1 MEFCPLATALTNGS
15 AALPVTRTTRAA
27 PGQGLERAAG
37 TLKPMCGIV
46 GYVGRNSGAS
56 LSSAVLDDV
65 DSNGSHGA
73 LDVVMEGLRRL
84 EYRGY
89 DSAGVAVLTEVG
101 IQSRKK
107 SGKLTNLIAELEAE
121 PLPDSLTG
129 IGHTRWATHGGP
141 TDQNAHP
148 HLADD
153 GRLALI
159 HNGII
164 ENFAELKAE
173 LLESGVT
180 FLSDTDTEV
189 AAVLL
194 GSIYRRLADAGT
206 EDALTRAMQ
215 EACQRLEGA
224 FTLLAIHQDSPDV
237 VVAARRNSPLVVGL
251 GDGENFLGSDVS
263 GFIDF
268 TRRAVELGQ
277 DQVVTITPEEV
288 AITDFFGAP
297 AEGKEFHVDWDAAA
311 AEKGGYDSFM
321 EKEINDQPDAVG
333 QTLLGRT
340 DAKGNLVL
348 DELRIDEA
356 ILRSVDKI
364 VVLACGTS
372 AYAGSVAKYAI
383 EHWCRIP
390 TEVELSHEFRYRDP
404 IVNEKTLVVAI
415 SQSGETMD
423 TLMAVRYAREQ
434 GAKVIA
440 ICNTNGSTIPRESDA
455 VLYTHA
461 GPEIAVA
468 STKAFLAQITAA
480 YLLGLYLAQLRGN
493 KFRDEINAVMS
504 DLGEMPAKIQQ
515 VLDNSDAVK
524 KLGRD
529 MANAKSVLFLG
540 RHVGFPVAM
549 EGALKLK
556 ELAYIH
562 AEGFAAGELKHGPI
576 ALIEEGQP
584 VVVVLPSPRG
594 RDSLHAKVV
603 SNIQE
608 IRARGAV
615 TIVIAEEGD
624 ESVAAFSEH
633 VIHVPQTTTLLAP
646 LLTTVPLQIFAL
658 ELATAKG
665 YDVDQP
671 RNLAK
676 SVTVE

>member
-1 MEFCPLATALTNGS
+1 
-15 AALPVTRTTRAA
+15 
-27 PGQGLERAAG
+27 
-37 TLKPMCGIV
+37 MCGIV
-46 GYVGRNSGAS
+46 GYVGHSSGR
-56 LSSAVLDDV
+56 VNV
-65 DSNGSHGA
+65 GHGA
-73 LDVVMEGLRRL
+73 LDVVLEGLRRL

-89 DSAGVAVLTEVG
+89 DSAGVAVVADGT
-101 IQSRKK
+101 ISSRKK
-107 SGKLTNLIAELEAE
+107 SGKLINLLAELEAS
-121 PLPDSLTG
+121 PLPDSVTG

-148 HLADD
+148 HLSD
-153 GRLALI
+153 GGKLALI

-164 ENFAELKAE
+164 ENFGELKLE
-173 LLESGVT
+173 LLEGGTEFASE
-180 FLSDTDTEV
+180 TDTEV
-189 AAVLL
+189 AAALL
-194 GSIYRRLADAGT
+194 GDIFRNKLGGDASNGGLA
-206 EDALTRAMQ
+206 RAMQ
-215 EACQRLEGA
+215 LACQRLEGA
-224 FTLLAIHQDSPDV
+224 FTLLAVHADQPDV

-251 GDGENFLGSDVS
+251 GEGENFLGSDVS
-263 GFIDF
+263 GFIEY

-277 DQVVTITPEEV
+277 DQIVTITADTVE
-288 AITDFFGAP
+288 ITDFFGAP
-297 AEGKEFHVDWDAAA
+297 AQGKEYHVDWDPAS
-311 AEKGGYDSFM
+311 AEKGGYPSFM
-321 EKEINDQPDAVG
+321 EKEIHDQPDAVAN
-333 QTLLGRT
+333 TLLGRSDLDGKLT
-340 DAKGNLVL
+340 L
-348 DELRIDEA
+348 DEMRIDPEH
-356 ILRSVDKI
+356 LKKI
-364 VVLACGTS
+364 NKIIVLACGTS
-372 AYAGSVAKYAI
+372 AYSGQVAKYAI
-383 EHWCRIP
+383 EHWCRIA

-404 IVNEKTLVVAI
+404 IVDENTLVVSI

-423 TLMAVRYAREQ
+423 TLMAVRYAKEQ
-434 GAKVIA
+434 GAKTLS

-493 KFRDEINAVMS
+493 KFQGEIKDILA
-504 DLGEMPAKIQQ
+504 DLGKIPAKIQQ
-515 VLDNSDAVK
+515 ILDHEDQIKELARS
-524 KLGRD
+524 
-529 MANAKSVLFLG
+529 MAGSKSVLFLG

-584 VVVVLPSPRG
+584 VFVVVPSPRG
-594 RDSLHAKVV
+594 RNSLHAKVV

-608 IRARGAV
+608 VRARGAK

-624 ESVAAFSEH
+624 EAVKAYAEH
-633 VIHVPQTTTLLAP
+633 VFYIPETPTLLAP
-646 LLTTVPLQIFAL
+646 LLATVPLQIFAL